1 MYEYV
6 RKASIKVQS
15 TVTPAL
21 NALDKQLIKVEQ
33 TIEQGSTK
41 YGNTLY
47 QGASKTINVLD
58 QKLIQVEDK
67 IGAQIEQ
74 KLLQK
79 KTTQQDIFT
88 KIDSESEIIRDS
100 KSSVTDKIVS
110 IIGAED
116 SESEEDEGNV
126 KYSGDQHFEIG
137 VNNDDDM
144 QINID

>member
-144 QINID
+144 QISIA